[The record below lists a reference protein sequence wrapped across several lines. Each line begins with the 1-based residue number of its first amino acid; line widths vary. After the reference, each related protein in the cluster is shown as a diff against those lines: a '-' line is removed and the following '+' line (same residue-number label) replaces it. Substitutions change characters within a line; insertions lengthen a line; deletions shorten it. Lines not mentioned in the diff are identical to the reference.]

1 MQSLIGKTI
10 LVGKD
15 PAQGRLMIAIDGGKA
30 AAVGSPSSVPN
41 SVSRCRPAEHIA
53 HAKITVDQNGDMILT
68 NLKDANVTYVNGT
81 AIESKRVLANHSVE
95 LGKDHFGISIPVVI
109 DVAKKLVAV
118 PGAASG
124 AAQAAGGQATGGQA
138 AQKQTY
144 SIAHLEYVWDNY
156 HDGLMALRKKQRNQA
171 NLARIPMIMSMGGSA
186 LVPMLGA
193 KLGMTT
199 EECLEWTKIISGL
212 GCLFLLGTLFVS
224 YRDTSLEDQEALSE
238 EFQSRYTCPNPDCR
252 KFLGNLSYK
261 LLLRQYGDNC
271 PYCKCGYSSKK

>member
-15 PAQGRLMIAIDGGKA
+15 PAQGRLMIAIKGGKA

-41 SVSRCRPAEHIA
+41 SVSRCRPADNVA
-53 HAKITVDQNGDMILT
+53 HAQITVDQNGDMILT

-109 DVAKKLVAV
+109 DVAKKLVAPQGG
-118 PGAASG
+118 PGGGQG
-124 AAQAAGGQATGGQA
+124 AKGPAGGGQGD
-138 AQKQTY
+138 QKPI
-144 SIAHLEYVWDNY
+144 SIAHLEYVWENY
-156 HDGLMALRKKQRNQA
+156 HNGLIALRKKQRNQA
-171 NLARIPMIMSMGGSA
+171 NLARLPMLLSLGGSA
-186 LVPMLGA
+186 IVPFLG
-193 KLGMTT
+193 KEMGLTT
-199 EECLEWTKIISGL
+199 DECLEWTKIVSGL
-212 GCLFLLGTLFVS
+212 GFLFMVGTLFVS
-224 YRDTSLEDQEALSE
+224 FRDTSIEDQEALAE

-252 KFLGNLSYK
+252 KFLGNLSYS

-271 PYCKCGYSSKK
+271 PYCKCRYSSKK